1 MNDKT
6 RKELKD
12 MLKAVSKEKELAGI
26 LYERLWS
33 KVIYSYYCAIA
44 YDHNTEFGIRCNTD
58 IEEQIKEISKDA
70 SVSSAMIHNILFSMV
85 EKDGFEIEYGDKF
98 TTFII
103 SVEQIN
109 NLIQPEEEKKHAKS
123 KNSIK

>member
-1 MNDKT
+1 MNDKI

-26 LYERLWS
+26 LYEGLWS
-33 KVIYSYYCAIA
+33 KIICRYYWDIA
-44 YDHNTEFGIRCNTD
+44 YDHNTELGIRYSTNL
-58 IEEQIKEISKDA
+58 EEDIKEINKDA
-70 SVSSAMIHNILFSMV
+70 SVSSAMIQNILFRMV
-85 EKDGFEIEYGDKF
+85 EKDGFEIEHGDKD

>member
-1 MNDKT
+1 MNDKI

-12 MLKAVSKEKELAGI
+12 MLKSVS
-26 LYERLWS
+26 
-33 KVIYSYYCAIA
+33 
-44 YDHNTEFGIRCNTD
+44 N
-58 IEEQIKEISKDA
+58 IEEQIKEISKDTSA
-70 SVSSAMIHNILFSMV
+70 SSAWIHNILF
-85 EKDGFEIEYGDKF
+85 EKLRKDGFEIKNGDKF
-98 TTFII
+98 TTLII